1 MAGNSADAG
10 RSVTSKVIAILL
22 VFTDGNV
29 YSLTEIARL
38 TGLPISTT
46 YRLATEMATWG
57 MLERAEDG
65 QYRVGTQLRV
75 IASRPAPLPS
85 SLHERARRV
94 LEDLSVAAPRSVARF
109 GVLDG
114 VDVAYLDKPDATHP
128 VSMVF
133 ETQTLPAHATAMGK
147 ALLAFAAPH
156 LVDEVIARGLPR
168 YTPFTITSPD
178 RLRRALSTIRLTRVA
193 VCRREL
199 ELDGSAVAVPVF
211 AAGGA
216 VVAALELSVHD
227 SRDFRLVQA
236 PLVVAARG
244 LSRELYTAQ
253 AKGQLTLGVDRHLSV
268 WVNGHVPAVTP
279 AATTAPE
286 YRRGYRSAPDAGSR
300 RPGYGAAQSRPWRS
314 R

>member
-1 MAGNSADAG
+1 
-10 RSVTSKVIAILL
+10 
-22 VFTDGNV
+22 
-29 YSLTEIARL
+29 
-38 TGLPISTT
+38 
-46 YRLATEMATWG
+46 MATWG

-65 QYRVGTQLRV
+65 QYRIGTQLRV

-109 GVLDG
+109 GMLDG
-114 VDVAYLDKPDATHP
+114 LEVAYLEKPDGTHP

-133 ETQTLPAHATAMGK
+133 ENETLPAHATATGK
-147 ALLAFAAPH
+147 ALLAFASPH
-156 LVDEVIARGLPR
+156 LVEDVIALGLRR

-211 AAGGA
+211 TAGGS
-216 VVAALELSVHD
+216 VVAALELSVPD

-236 PLVVAARG
+236 PLVVAARS
-244 LSRELYTAQ
+244 LSRELYSAQ
-253 AKGQLTLGVDRHLSV
+253 ARGQLTLGMDRHLAMR
-268 WVNGHVPAVTP
+268 VNGHGTWIAEGVRSV
-279 AATTAPE
+279 ATTGLE
-286 YRRGYRSAPDAGSR
+286 YRRARQSAPAAAPL
-300 RPGYGAAQSRPWRS
+300 RPGRAATPPCPPR
-314 R
+314 